1 MDWLAGS
8 YLSFVA
14 PIAGVPNEDS
24 RKSPGSGN
32 GFLEDVTCSDV
43 DISMHEPSGSTL
55 KQDHS
60 NNLDKLSSVMSLIRE
75 HCLEDQHVVFRDQ
88 VQNSSPARIEE
99 YHLQVELAGQ
109 ILGRGS
115 GSDRDIAKLLAAEE
129 ALKTLKSTSD
139 PQIKKYLRPVRCNG

>member
-75 HCLEDQHVVFRDQ
+75 HVRGYVALVISLFIHYFF
-88 VQNSSPARIEE
+88 
-99 YHLQVELAGQ
+99 LKKK
-109 ILGRGS
+109 LGLRG
-115 GSDRDIAKLLAAEE
+115 K
-129 ALKTLKSTSD
+129 
-139 PQIKKYLRPVRCNG
+139 

>member
-75 HCLEDQHVVFRDQ
+75 HVSGYVALVISLFIHSLKK
-88 VQNSSPARIEE
+88 NSACGGNKPPSIE
-99 YHLQVELAGQ
+99 
-109 ILGRGS
+109 
-115 GSDRDIAKLLAAEE
+115 
-129 ALKTLKSTSD
+129 
-139 PQIKKYLRPVRCNG
+139 